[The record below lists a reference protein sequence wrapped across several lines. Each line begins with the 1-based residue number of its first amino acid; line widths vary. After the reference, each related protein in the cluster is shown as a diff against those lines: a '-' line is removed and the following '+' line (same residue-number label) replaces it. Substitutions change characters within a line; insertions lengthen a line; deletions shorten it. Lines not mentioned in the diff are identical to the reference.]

1 MNINK
6 KLIAVAVISLMN
18 SNHLLAQDA
27 GYGNWTVTGSIR
39 QDFAYKTT
47 NDQNSMNP
55 GGNSFNG
62 VVYQNQST
70 ADASLLGIPV
80 PSGTP
85 LNAVV
90 PTITRP
96 AAFNNDKR
104 NTNLNATQFKL
115 NFDGKLNDNWAA
127 SIKLRAYQDNL
138 SENGSSMQQ
147 TMGTGSNGGSLGQA
161 KGRSLVDFPAL
172 YLDYNSGPTWLRL
185 GNQQI
190 AWGEAVFFR
199 ISDLANGLDLRRHTV
214 LDVASEE
221 FSDTR
226 VSSPG
231 IRANYRLSEASQIEG
246 FVQKFSPTV
255 LPNAGSSYNVIASQF
270 IVDQSGYDDVKN
282 NLNVGFRFQGKI
294 DSVDAGYQLFA
305 VNRNNP
311 DGVYRW
317 TLAQGP
323 TAIAGA
329 PFSAAAPGGNG
340 VYHAAEWFQYA
351 ALSRLDGIGALQT
364 AINQFPTGM
373 NPAGGGGVS
382 YLCGASNPMSG
393 ATTYT
398 QSQAAC
404 TLDTFFSS
412 GPLHGWI
419 AREYKRESVLGFGV
433 NKVFSGELDSITDQL
448 IARFEASYTP
458 RKVFT
463 NPTLDANF
471 LTKNDLNTALI
482 LEKYQKFSPDIPA
495 TYMVFQWMHRSASD
509 IFGRALAGNNNIPGY
524 APTGQ
529 SGGAD
534 YIAVVMQQPSPSL
547 TYRFDLTM
555 LTDLKGGYLFQ
566 PGVKWKIDKT
576 LQADAYLNIIESTK
590 SDGTNFT
597 QTMKYGN
604 EAFVRLTAFF

>member
-6 KLIAVAVISLMN
+6 KLIALAVISLMS

-27 GYGNWTVTGSIR
+27 GFGNWTVTGSIR
-39 QDFAYKTT
+39 QDFAIKTT
-47 NDQNSMNP
+47 NDQNAMNP

-62 VVYQNQST
+62 VVHSNKST
-70 ADASLLGIPV
+70 ADAGLILQV
-80 PSGTP
+80 PALVGTP

-104 NTNLNATQFKL
+104 DTNLNATQFKL
-115 NFDGKLNDNWAA
+115 NFDGKLNDNWSA

-147 TMGTGSNGGSLGQA
+147 SMGAGSNGGSLGQA
-161 KGRSLVDFPAL
+161 RSRSLVDFPGL
-172 YLDYNSGPTWLRL
+172 YLDYNNGPTWLRF

-231 IRANYRLSEASQIEG
+231 IRANYRFSEASQIEG
-246 FVQKFSPTV
+246 FVQKFAPTI

-270 IVDQSGYDDVKN
+270 IVDQSGYNEAKN
-282 NLNVGFRFQGKI
+282 ELNVGFRFQGKL

-323 TAIAGA
+323 TAIPGA
-329 PFSAAAPGGNG
+329 PFSAAGAGANG
-340 VYHAAEWFQYA
+340 VYHSAEWFQYA

-373 NPAGGGGVS
+373 SPSGGGGVS
-382 YLCGASNPMSG
+382 ALCGASNPMSG
-393 ATTYT
+393 NTSYNNT
-398 QSQAAC
+398 QAAC
-404 TLDTFFSS
+404 TLDTFFSG

-419 AREYKRESVLGFGV
+419 AREYKRESVFGFGV

-458 RKVFT
+458 NKIFT

-482 LEKYQKFSPDIPA
+482 LEKYHKFSSDIPA

-509 IFGRALAGNNNIPGY
+509 IFGRALAGNNNIPGSS
-524 APTGQ
+524 PTGQ
-529 SGGAD
+529 SGAD
-534 YIAVVMQQPSPSL
+534 YIAVVMQQPTPTL
-547 TYRFDLTM
+547 AYRFDLTM

-566 PGVKWKIDKT
+566 PGVKWKIDKS
-576 LQADAYLNIIESTK
+576 LQADAYLNIIENSK
-590 SDGTNFT
+590 NDGTSFT
-597 QTMKYGN
+597 QTLKYGN

>member
-6 KLIAVAVISLMN
+6 KLIALAVISLMS
-18 SNHLLAQDA
+18 SNQLLAQDA
-27 GYGNWTVTGSIR
+27 GFGNWTVTGSIR
-39 QDFAYKTT
+39 QDFAIKTT

-62 VVYQNQST
+62 VVHNNQST
-70 ADASLLGIPV
+70 ADAGLILQV
-80 PSGTP
+80 PALIGTP

-96 AAFNNDKR
+96 EAFNSDKR
-104 NTNLNATQFKL
+104 DTNLNATQFKL
-115 NFDGKLNDNWAA
+115 NFDGKLNNNWSA
-127 SIKLRAYQDNL
+127 SIKFRAYQDNL
-138 SENGSSMQQ
+138 SENGASMQQ
-147 TMGTGSNGGSLGQA
+147 SMGGGSNGGSLGQA
-161 KGRSLVDFPAL
+161 RNRSLVDFPGL
-172 YLDYNSGPTWLRL
+172 YLDYNNGPTWLRI

-214 LDVASEE
+214 LDVAGEE

-231 IRANYRLSEASQIEG
+231 IRANFRLSEASQIEG
-246 FVQKFSPTV
+246 FVQKFAPTI
-255 LPNAGSSYNVIASQF
+255 LPNPGSSYNVIASQF
-270 IVDQSGYDDVKN
+270 IVDQSGYNDVRDD
-282 NLNVGFRFQGKI
+282 LNVGLRFQGKLESA
-294 DSVDAGYQLFA
+294 DVGYQLFA
-305 VNRNNP
+305 VNRVNP

-323 TAIAGA
+323 TAIPGA
-329 PFSAAAPGGNG
+329 PFSAAGAGANG
-340 VYHAAEWFQYA
+340 VYHSAEWFQYA
-351 ALSRLDGIGALQT
+351 ALSRLDGIGALET
-364 AINQFPTGM
+364 AINQFPTGTM
-373 NPAGGGGVS
+373 GAGGGGVS
-382 YLCGASNPMSG
+382 ALCGASNPLSG
-393 ATTYT
+393 ATSYNNT
-398 QSQAAC
+398 QAAC
-404 TLDTFFSS
+404 TLDTFFAG

-458 RKVFT
+458 NKVFT
-463 NPTLDANF
+463 NPTLDANY

-482 LEKYQKFSPDIPA
+482 LEKYHKFSSDIPA

-509 IFGRALAGNNNIPGY
+509 IFGRALAGNNNIPGSR
-524 APTGQ
+524 PTGQ
-529 SGGAD
+529 SGAD
-534 YIAVVMQQPSPSL
+534 YIAVVMQQPTPTL
-547 TYRFDLTM
+547 QYRFDLTM

-576 LQADAYLNIIESTK
+576 LQADAYLNIIENSK
-590 SDGTNFT
+590 NDGTSFT
-597 QTMKYGN
+597 QTLKYGN

>member
-6 KLIAVAVISLMN
+6 KLIALAVISLMS
-18 SNHLLAQDA
+18 SNQLLAQDA
-27 GYGNWTVTGSIR
+27 GFGNWTVTGSIR
-39 QDFAYKTT
+39 QDFAIKTT

-62 VVYQNQST
+62 VTFN
-70 ADASLLGIPV
+70 ASPFFAPNGGL
-80 PSGTP
+80 P
-85 LNAVV
+85 L
-90 PTITRP
+90 TRP
-96 AAFNNDKR
+96 ASFNNDKR
-104 NTNLNATQFKL
+104 DTNLNATQFKL
-115 NFDGKLNDNWAA
+115 NFDGKLNNNWSA
-127 SIKLRAYQDNL
+127 SIKFRAYQDNL
-138 SENGSSMQQ
+138 SENGASMQQ
-147 TMGTGSNGGSLGQA
+147 SMGGGSNGGSLGQA
-161 KGRSLVDFPAL
+161 RNRSLVDFPGL
-172 YLDYNSGPTWLRL
+172 YLDYNNGPTWLRI

-214 LDVASEE
+214 LDVAGEE

-231 IRANYRLSEASQIEG
+231 IRANFRLSEASQIEG
-246 FVQKFSPTV
+246 FVQKFAPTI
-255 LPNAGSSYNVIASQF
+255 LPNPGSSYNVIASQF
-270 IVDQSGYDDVKN
+270 IVDQSGYNDVRDD
-282 NLNVGFRFQGKI
+282 LNVGLRFQGKLE
-294 DSVDAGYQLFA
+294 SVDVGYQLFA
-305 VNRNNP
+305 VNRVNP

-323 TAIAGA
+323 NPVSGA
-329 PFSAAAPGGNG
+329 PFSNAVPGANG
-340 VYHAAEWFQYA
+340 LYHSAEWFQYA
-351 ALSRLDGIGALQT
+351 ALSRLDGIGALET
-364 AINQFPTGM
+364 ALNQFPVGG
-373 NPAGGGGVS
+373 AGGAFVTSMCGG
-382 YLCGASNPMSG
+382 
-393 ATTYT
+393 TTNAAGQHSFT

-404 TLDTFFSS
+404 TLDTFFAG

-458 RKVFT
+458 NKVFT
-463 NPTLDANF
+463 NPTLDANY

-482 LEKYQKFSPDIPA
+482 LEKYHKFSSDIPA

-509 IFGRALAGNNNIPGY
+509 IFGRALAGNNNVPGSR
-524 APTGQ
+524 PTGQ
-529 SGGAD
+529 SGAD
-534 YIAVVMQQPSPSL
+534 YIAVVMQQPTPTL
-547 TYRFDLTM
+547 QYRFDLTM

-576 LQADAYLNIIESTK
+576 LQADAYLNIIENSK
-590 SDGTNFT
+590 NDGTSFT
-597 QTMKYGN
+597 QTLKYGN